1 MKRKAILQGLSWAAP
16 AGRGDD
22 GCFSPLAAS
31 VAKAGSRSACPRSSK
46 SLGLVVVLAGALLPG
61 CSKIETAPAANE
73 AKSSEPE
80 SRVHRGTNGET
91 QITLDAATQKLMGL
105 ETVPLA
111 ATERAPGVKG
121 FGRVLDPAP
130 LAELLMELGKAQL
143 VFDNAH
149 QELERMKVLRKDNNT
164 SERAFQASESTYR
177 QNGADVGA
185 VWFKIQRAYGN
196 RMAELTGPM
205 VVPPGTLRKPNP
217 LLSDLAEGR
226 GAFLVR
232 VDVPGSESLPSAP
245 SGARIAGLGG
255 ADDPVRAAFFGDVP
269 TVDAQTQSRGY
280 FFLVTTNQSRLTP
293 GMAVTAFIQTEGPAQ
308 SGVVVSRNA
317 VVRFNGATWVYLQTG
332 DDQFQREEIAL
343 ETPVEGGWFV
353 REGLK
358 PQDKVVTVGAQQLL
372 SEELK
377 AQISGD

>member
-1 MKRKAILQGLSWAAP
+1 
-16 AGRGDD
+16 
-22 GCFSPLAAS
+22 
-31 VAKAGSRSACPRSSK
+31 
-46 SLGLVVVLAGALLPG
+46 LVVVLAGALLTG
-61 CSKIETAPAANE
+61 CSKIETAPAADE

-80 SRVHRGTNGET
+80 SRVHRGADGGV
-91 QITLDAATQKLMGL
+91 QITLAAATQKIMGL
-105 ETVPLA
+105 ETALLV
-111 ATERAPGVKG
+111 ATERLPEAKG
-121 FGRVLDPAP
+121 FGRVVDPAP

-164 SERAFQASESTYR
+164 SERAFQAAEATYR

-185 VWFKIQRAYGN
+185 AWFKIQRAYGN

-205 VVPPGTLRKPNP
+205 VVPPGTPRKPNP
-217 LLSDLAEGR
+217 LLSELAEAR

-232 VDVPGSESLPSAP
+232 VDVPGSESLPSAA
-245 SGARIAGLGG
+245 SGARIAGWGG
-255 ADDPVRAAFFGDVP
+255 DDPVRAEFFGDVP

-280 FFLVTTNQSRLTP
+280 FFLVTTNLPWLTP
-293 GMAVTAFIQTEGPAQ
+293 GRAVTAFIQTEGQVQA
-308 SGVVVSRNA
+308 GVLVPRNA

-332 DDQFQREEIAL
+332 DETFQRGGIKLDRPLAD
-343 ETPVEGGWFV
+343 GWFV
-353 REGLK
+353 REGVK

-377 AQISGD
+377 GQVGVN